1 VPGSSLARIL
11 EVILSGH
18 SLELPLA
25 DVSELIL
32 CHVHKQQNRRKSPI
46 NFELVFR
53 NSLLSS

>member
-1 VPGSSLARIL
+1 MLGSWLASAR
-11 EVILSGH
+11 EVFFLGH
-18 SLELPLA
+18 WLELPLA

-32 CHVHKQQNRRKSPI
+32 CHVHKQQNRRKFPI